1 MSLAVN
7 NESSSPVF
15 KCTGQRTDENCIK
28 YFEQKTNFYFYDT
41 PQDGNCLYNSLS
53 LYYTHVKHQPTTHIQ
68 LRQQII
74 SYMENRFPYWEQGV
88 NEDDVK
94 TLYNN
99 GEWDSEA
106 GDLTVTVAQE
116 TLEAYINLYNI
127 ERNEGKIT
135 IRTFFYP
142 EMEQRIDPNRDTITL
157 LRIHRGH
164 FGLLLPK
171 EIQIPKEVIRMK
183 NGIRTFIGNP
193 SRTPPKSPPKYTHK
207 STTKPN
213 ISDNNLYEELGNDK
227 IQCLICDSTIN
238 KNGWIAHTKTKKHI
252 SSYIQY
258 NSNISHKN
266 HKHKN
271 HKHKNN
277 NHNNKTHK
285 THKNHNS
292 HNTQKNI
299 SRLMNEYFEE
309 QSKKSNNATLA
320 SIYKKLENHG
330 ATNNQLGML
339 LMK

>member
-7 NESSSPVF
+7 NESRSPVF

-116 TLEAYINLYNI
+116 ALEVYINLYNI
-127 ERNEGKIT
+127 ERNKGTIT

-142 EMEQRIDPNRDTITL
+142 EMEHRIDPNKDTITL

-193 SRTPPKSPPKYTHK
+193 SRTPKSPPKYTHK
-207 STTKPN
+207 SPHKSPPN

-238 KNGWIAHTKTKKHI
+238 KSGWVAHTKTKKH
-252 SSYIQY
+252 SLLYKQY

-266 HKHKN
+266 NKT
-271 HKHKNN
+271 
-277 NHNNKTHK
+277 HNNKTHK
-285 THKNHNS
+285 THNKQKN
-292 HNTQKNI
+292 NTQKNI
-299 SRLMNEYFEE
+299 SRLMDQYFEE
-309 QSKKSNNATLA
+309 KSKNSNNATLA
-320 SIYKKLENHG
+320 SIYNKLEKRG
-330 ATNNQLGML
+330 ATSNQLGML